1 MSLEEKL
8 DFFVIKKED
17 EQIIDFAQ
25 IFQND
30 HPVQIEIGS
39 GKGEFIMMQS
49 LFHHY
54 INFVGIEIKSK
65 RIITTV
71 KKLDMIKNKNV
82 RLLNLF
88 VDHSINSWIVPNSI
102 DQIVIYH
109 PDPWPKRKH
118 FYRRLIQHNF
128 IDCLSLILKPNGI
141 LKISTDHPGYADWI
155 VKHFKERHDYEPLF
169 DETSRFIFPEDHFTT
184 YFDELKASEGY
195 LPQFLFYKKVD

>member
-1 MSLEEKL
+1 MDLESKL
-8 DFFVIKKED
+8 KFFLIEKED
-17 EQIIDFAQ
+17 DHLINFNE

-54 INFVGIEIKSK
+54 INFVGIELKHK

-71 KKLDMIKNKNV
+71 KKLDTIKNKNV

-88 VDHSINSWIVPNSI
+88 VDNNINKWITKESI

-118 FYRRLIQHNF
+118 FDRRLIQHSF
-128 IDCLSLILKPNGI
+128 IDCLSYILKPNGI
-141 LKISTDHPGYADWI
+141 LKISTDHPGYAEWI
-155 VKHFKERHDYEPLF
+155 IKHFNQRNDYSPLF
-169 DETSRFIFPEDHFTT
+169 DETSKFIFPEDHFTT
-184 YFDELKASEGY
+184 YFDELKASEGFP
-195 LPQFLFYKKVD
+195 PQFLFYKKI